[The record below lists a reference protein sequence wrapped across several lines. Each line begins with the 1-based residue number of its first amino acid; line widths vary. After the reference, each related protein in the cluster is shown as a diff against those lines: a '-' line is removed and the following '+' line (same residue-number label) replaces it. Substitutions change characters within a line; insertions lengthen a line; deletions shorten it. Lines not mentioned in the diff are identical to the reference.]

1 MEIERRAFI
10 KLAGAAALTLCG
22 PTIPRAQTSDGATR
36 YVSACMLG
44 DGSFAVVEFDPE
56 GMILRTI
63 PLPNRGHGLA
73 MTSDRRVAVAFS
85 RHPYTFGVAF
95 EVGGNAPPTVFAC
108 PADRHFY
115 GHGAFADGD
124 RLLLATEN
132 DYEDG
137 RGVIGVYDVAAGFA
151 RIGEFDSHGIGP
163 HEMVVL
169 ADGRTAAI
177 ANGGI
182 DTHPMTGDARLNLA
196 TMDSSLVFLDTANG
210 DVLAEHRLEPSLYQ
224 LSMRHLAVDA
234 MGSVWFGCQ
243 YVGAETDQPPLI
255 GRAGPDVA
263 PVLIAGPPQ
272 TRASLRNYVGAVAT
286 TMDGNVIAISA
297 PRGGQLLFLDL
308 DGNVL
313 GTAPLQDG
321 CGIAPLEGGRV
332 IASAGTGALVAA
344 GPGSRLDAIAQYDLA
359 FDAHILAAR
368 AP

>member
-22 PTIPRAQTSDGATR
+22 PTVSRAQASDGATR
-36 YVSACMLG
+36 YVSACMLA

-56 GMILRTI
+56 GLILRTI

-73 MTSDRRVAVAFS
+73 MTADRHVAVAFS
-85 RHPYTFGVAF
+85 RHPYTIGVAF
-95 EVGGNAPPTVFAC
+95 EVGGRAPPTVFAC

-137 RGVIGVYDVAAGFA
+137 RGVIGVYDVAAGFS

-163 HEMVVL
+163 HEMVML

-196 TMDSSLVFLDTANG
+196 SMDSSLVFLDTANG
-210 DVLAEHRLEPSLYQ
+210 DILAEHRLDPSLYQ

-255 GRAGPDVA
+255 GRAATDVA
-263 PVLIAGPPQ
+263 PMLIADPPQ
-272 TRASLRNYVGAVAT
+272 SRASLRNYVGAVST
-286 TMDGNVIAISA
+286 TMGGNVIAVSA
-297 PRGGQLLFLDL
+297 PRGGHVVFLDL
-308 DGNVL
+308 AGNVL
-313 GTAPLQDG
+313 GSAPLADG
-321 CGIAPLEGGRV
+321 CGVAPLDDGRV
-332 IASAGTGALVAA
+332 VASAGTGRLIAA
-344 GPGSRLDAIAQYDLA
+344 GPGSASQQLAQYDLA

-368 AP
+368 AT